1 MTAATS
7 ITIKELLELAALDAF
22 GLLDEYESALYTQS
36 FHHAPATVQDDI
48 KRLQAQIAS
57 DESLLPIDEPDP
69 ALRDRV
75 LAAVAK
81 AIEADS
87 SKLAPLATIGRPRRT
102 SPETARRVLPAS
114 GQFWRAAS
122 FVLAGTLLAVAYLWS
137 DANRQSY
144 LIASL
149 ALHNVTDAQLVQLVG
164 PTITKFLKDPSA
176 ERIVLTPTKS
186 GDASWANVLIREDG
200 SEAFLLFEGL
210 PRTKG
215 GGYKLRVQR
224 ADGGTEH
231 VHAFD
236 GTGPTL
242 GGVHVDAIELTAAVL
257 AAATGQITDLAG
269 NVVLRS
275 A

>member
-7 ITIKELLELAALDAF
+7 MTIKELLELAALDAF
-22 GLLDEYESALYTQS
+22 GLLDEYEGALYTES

-102 SPETARRVLPAS
+102 APETAQRVLSAS

-122 FVLAGTLLAVAYLWS
+122 FVLAGTLLATAYLWS
-137 DANRQSY
+137 DSY
-144 LIASL
+144 RASQQIATL
-149 ALHNVTDAQLVQLVG
+149 ALMNITDAQLTQLVG
-164 PTITKFLKDPSA
+164 PTITEFLKDTSA
-176 ERIVLTPTKS
+176 VRITLTPTKS
-186 GDASWANVLIREDG
+186 GDPSWANVFVKEDG
-200 SEAFLLFEGL
+200 SAFLLFEGL
-210 PRTKG
+210 PRSEDSA
-215 GGYKLRVQR
+215 YKLQVVER
-224 ADGGTEH
+224 ANGHIEH
-231 VHAFD
+231 VHSFD
-236 GTGPTL
+236 GTGLTF
-242 GGVHVDAIELTAAVL
+242 GGVHMDAIGLPAAVL
-257 AAATGQITDLAG
+257 AAATWQITDLAG
-269 NVVLRS
+269 TVLLTS